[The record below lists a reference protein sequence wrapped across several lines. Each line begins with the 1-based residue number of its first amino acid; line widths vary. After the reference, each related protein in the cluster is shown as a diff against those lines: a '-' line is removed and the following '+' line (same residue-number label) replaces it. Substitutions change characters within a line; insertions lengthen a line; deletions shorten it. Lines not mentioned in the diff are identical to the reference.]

1 MEKVKQQY
9 QRIAHLYD
17 KAAMLPELMG
27 ERLLEKLDFIKLSPH
42 TILDLGTGTGSLIKP
57 LQKRFSKA
65 KIIGMDLS
73 HAMLKQAQK
82 KQGWFNKQP
91 LVTGD
96 MLSLPLQNQSIN
108 LIVMNCVLPW
118 CDDLPATFKEI
129 ARVLKPEGLLLFS
142 TCGPDTLKELKLAWS
157 QVDTLEHINRY
168 TDMHDIG
175 DMLLSTGFSDPV
187 MDMEQ
192 VTIYFSSLKQM
203 LTELQHLGSINF
215 NENKSR
221 GLQSK
226 NLLNQLSQH
235 YLKQDDK
242 YPATVEIVYGHAWG
256 KVLSKTAPLQNG
268 EVSISLDKMFKK

>member
-73 HAMLKQAQK
+73 LAMLRQAKQ
-82 KQGWFNKQP
+82 KQGWFNKSP

-96 MLSLPLQNQSIN
+96 MLSLPLQNRSVD
-108 LIVMNCVLPW
+108 LIVMNCVLSW
-118 CDDLPATFKEI
+118 CDDLPAAFKEI
-129 ARVLKPEGLLLFS
+129 ARVLKAKGLLLFS

-175 DMLLSTGFSDPV
+175 DMLLQTDFSDPV

-192 VTIYFSSLKQM
+192 VTIYFSSIKQILKELKQI
-203 LTELQHLGSINF
+203 GSINF
-215 NENKSR
+215 NNNKPHT
-221 GLQSK
+221 LQPK
-226 NLLNQLSQH
+226 NLLNQLSSH
-235 YLKQDDK
+235 YPKQDMQ
-242 YPATVEIVYGHAWG
+242 YPVTTEIVYGHAWG
-256 KVLSKTAPLQNG
+256 RAETKTAALRDG
-268 EVSISLDKMFKK
+268 EVSISLDKIRKK